1 MQEGYDYHAD
11 NASFMVYKDWEQYIE
26 MLDSDEEAGK
36 LFKALFAFAKRGEE
50 AEFYGALKFAFV
62 MMKNFIDRDGKKW
75 EETCIANRNNGK
87 KGGAP
92 KGNQN
97 ARKNNPKTQAVVKTT
112 QNNPE
117 QAKQPDKDIDI
128 DKDTGTDKD
137 TDMISSSTSKKS
149 PKPPRHCY
157 GEYQHVRLTE
167 AQYQKLAEA
176 FGEAVIREYIQKI
189 DEWQEARGLKSY
201 KNYALVIRQW
211 MRRDGITERSGEHDK
226 YAGTAAA
233 EGFI

>member
-1 MQEGYDYHAD
+1 MPVSKSFLFYLD
-11 NASFMVYKDWEQYIE
+11 NKETLED
-26 MLDSDEEAGK
+26 LSDEQLGM
-36 LFKALFAFAKRGEE
+36 LLRYLIDY
-50 AEFYGALKFAFV
+50 AETGNTQKIKDPYVQIAYKFMTAQ
-62 MMKNFIDRDGKKW
+62 MRRDMEKYEQKCRKNAENAR
-75 EETCIANRNNGK
+75 

-97 ARKNNPKTQAVVKTT
+97 AVKGKTT
-112 QNNPE
+112 ENNRTVDKTTE
-117 QAKQPDKDIDI
+117 TSERLKKQPKQPYTDTNTDTDTDK
-128 DKDTGTDKD
+128 DKD

-149 PKPPRHCY
+149 PKPPRHRY

-211 MRRDGITERSGEHDK
+211 MRRDGITERSGQHDK